1 MCMNIT
7 AQHVAPEEIMELL
20 DGELSAAEA
29 QAISAH
35 IEDCAECARLA
46 EQLRTTSQAL
56 SAWKVAAIPT
66 RLEDSITEV
75 AAKAGSGAE
84 IGNSGLFVRTS
95 FWSWKQWAGLGCGAA
110 VSALLLFAIFLPMR
124 YERRQVAQ
132 HRIDGFAAEHTER
145 LDQRTGGDRDRVV
158 TRGSIGR
165 LQKDGAVMGA
175 LIGTPESAKAL
186 QDVLPPRLED
196 APMIARTVAL
206 SMMTRDFAAS
216 RSSLDA
222 IVARYQGY
230 SAQMNVSTTE
240 NSPRSL
246 EASLR
251 IPAPALSST
260 IRDLKTLG
268 RVERESQ
275 SGEEV
280 TRQHEDLVARL
291 KNSRETEQRLREI
304 LQQRTGKVTDVLKV
318 EQEIARVRGEIE
330 EMKAEQ
336 KALEHRVDFATVE
349 LQLTE
354 EYKAHLNPPAPSV
367 STRVH
372 NAFVAGYQ
380 NVSETLLG
388 IVLFFAEFGP
398 AILIWLAT
406 LSLPVVAIWR
416 RYRRLSAAV

>member
-95 FWSWKQWAGLGCGAA
+95 FWSWKQWAGLGGGAA

-251 IPAPALSST
+251 IPAP
-260 IRDLKTLG
+260 
-268 RVERESQ
+268 
-275 SGEEV
+275 
-280 TRQHEDLVARL
+280 
-291 KNSRETEQRLREI
+291 
-304 LQQRTGKVTDVLKV
+304 
-318 EQEIARVRGEIE
+318 
-330 EMKAEQ
+330 
-336 KALEHRVDFATVE
+336 
-349 LQLTE
+349 
-354 EYKAHLNPPAPSV
+354 SV

-398 AILIWLAT
+398 AILIWLAI